1 MVFGRHYTKYY
12 FKYFI
17 TFLIGIAALVLVDIY
32 QLRLPNLVG
41 ELIDAIHAGEMGIE
55 GAMDR
60 ALLIDFVKQLLI
72 ILIIVFI
79 GRFVWRI
86 CIFGNGV
93 KIETDIRNEMFE
105 HMEKLSTSYFSKNKT
120 GAIMALYTNDLS
132 LIRRSFA
139 GGTLMFVDALTLGVI
154 AFTKMVSMS
163 WEFTLVGFVPLAL
176 VALFAGIMRKR
187 ISKKVKLNLEAYSK
201 LSDFV
206 QEDYSGLSV
215 VKAFVREKRQAFLFG
230 KHNEYDLD
238 TAYRFVKDQTLV
250 QVVVNIVINIGMYGV
265 VFLGG
270 LLMYYIQRDVLDLDL
285 TLGNLITFNS
295 LLGALVWPLMAIGDL
310 INLRGQSKAAEK
322 RIAELLDQEVEI
334 NDEKV
339 HDFHLKPSEVVGEIE
354 FKHLTFKYP
363 NSKYE
368 SLKDISF
375 KINPGEMVG
384 ILGATGCGKSTVVEL
399 LLRLY
404 NIDEETIFIDNNDIM
419 KMPIKFVRDIIAYV
433 PQESFLF
440 KQTVNENIAFSLPEV
455 DTVLTKEAAINAGI
469 DKDITEFVNGYDTLI
484 GERGVTVSGGQKQ
497 RISIARALI
506 KNSPI
511 LILDDSLSAVDTIT
525 EEYILKSLRNIRK
538 GKTTIIIAHRITT
551 LETLDKIIVMDDGKI
566 NQVGTHEELLK
577 SCDIYIREYEL
588 QELEKE
594 EGAA

>member
-1 MVFGRHYTKYY
+1 
-12 FKYFI
+12 
-17 TFLIGIAALVLVDIY
+17 
-32 QLRLPNLVG
+32 
-41 ELIDAIHAGEMGIE
+41 
-55 GAMDR
+55 
-60 ALLIDFVKQLLI
+60 
-72 ILIIVFI
+72 
-79 GRFVWRI
+79 
-86 CIFGNGV
+86 
-93 KIETDIRNEMFE
+93 
-105 HMEKLSTSYFSKNKT
+105 
-120 GAIMALYTNDLS
+120 MALYTNDLS

-176 VALFAGIMRKR
+176 VALFAGIMRKK

-270 LLMYYIQRDVLDLDL
+270 LLMYYIQKDVLDLDL

-525 EEYILKSLRNIRK
+525 EEYILNSLRNIRK

>member
-176 VALFAGIMRKR
+176 VALFAGIMRKK

-270 LLMYYIQRDVLDLDL
+270 LLMYYIQKDVLDLDL

-525 EEYILKSLRNIRK
+525 EEYILNSLRNIRK